1 MSGKMGYRLGD
12 QVRIT
17 KGILKGQVGAV
28 SACKLNCIYFIQ
40 REHSGK
46 VEWFDAYG
54 PFLDDE
60 IEPA

>member
-1 MSGKMGYRLGD
+1 MKYRPGD

-17 KGILKGQVGAV
+17 EGILKGQIGAV
-28 SACKLNCIYFIQ
+28 LACKLNCIYFVQ
-40 REHSGK
+40 KENS
-46 VEWFDAYG
+46 EAANWFDAYG